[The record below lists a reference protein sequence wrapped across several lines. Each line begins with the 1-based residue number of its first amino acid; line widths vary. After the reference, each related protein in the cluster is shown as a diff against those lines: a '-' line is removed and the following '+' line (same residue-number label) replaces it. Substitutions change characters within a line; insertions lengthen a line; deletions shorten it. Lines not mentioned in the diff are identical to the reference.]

1 MCGIIGFCGKNPEKI
16 IIDNLKKLE
25 YRGYDSA
32 GVAVKV
38 NDAIN
43 VFKSKGEISNLEK
56 IVRPTFGSDM
66 GIGHTRWATHGKPD
80 EINAHPHV
88 SSDGN
93 WAIVHNGIIEN
104 YAVLKEQLIKK
115 GYSFYS
121 ETDTETVAK
130 LLEYYYQGDVLSAL
144 QKTCAALHGS
154 YALCVLHK
162 GSNGIYFALNGEQYL
177 INDKKFLVL
186 GGAYSVDKFYRL
198 RNGYPW
204 WEHEQPTS
212 EEREDILKKIKGK
225 SYDYILSH
233 TCPYDYRPVEAFL
246 SGISQSE
253 IDTSQEEFLQKV
265 HDSVKFKYWYLGHW
279 HIEKQVDKIRFM
291 YQEMEEIK

>member
-1 MCGIIGFCGKNPEKI
+1 MFKVILGSMKDRFDRIFVTGDVHGEVQDLVYRAKCNNVTENDLIIVLGDCGF
-16 IIDNLKKLE
+16 
-25 YRGYDSA
+25 
-32 GVAVKV
+32 
-38 NDAIN
+38 
-43 VFKSKGEISNLEK
+43 EISSYFEEDGKLSERDIKRQLWTKENIPATIFCVQGNHEVPFNEMHGNR
-56 IVRPTFGSDM
+56 IDIFGGS
-66 GIGHTRWATHGKPD
+66 
-80 EINAHPHV
+80 
-88 SSDGN
+88 
-93 WAIVHNGIIEN
+93 AIE
-104 YAVLKEQLIKK
+104 
-115 GYSFYS
+115 
-121 ETDTETVAK
+121 
-130 LLEYYYQGDVLSAL
+130 
-144 QKTCAALHGS
+144 
-154 YALCVLHK
+154 
-162 GSNGIYFALNGEQYL
+162 SNGIYFALNGEQYL

>member
-162 GSNGIYFALNGEQYL
+162 GSNGIYFAKSKSPLYAAKSSSSVMIASDVICFSGFSEDYYQIEDGVFGFAQNGE
-177 INDKKFLVL
+177 LVFYDGL
-186 GGAYSVDKFYRL
+186 GKTEIKPYRL
-198 RNGYPW
+198 ELGNTDNANSYK
-204 WEHEQPTS
+204 HFM
-212 EEREDILKKIKGK
+212 IK
-225 SYDYILSH
+225 
-233 TCPYDYRPVEAFL
+233 
-246 SGISQSE
+246 
-253 IDTSQEEFLQKV
+253 
-265 HDSVKFKYWYLGHW
+265 
-279 HIEKQVDKIRFM
+279 
-291 YQEMEEIK
+291 